1 MAESNP
7 FKAPMLCPYIYYADG
22 NAAMEFLTNAFGF
35 KERSRHVD
43 QDGTL
48 RHGEV
53 QQGNVVVMLGSPP
66 DYKNPKQLGAVTV
79 GMYMYVDD
87 VDAHYAKAKAAGADI
102 QSEPTT
108 QDYGDRNYG
117 VLDPEGHQWWFAQ
130 MLG

>member
-7 FKAPMLCPYIYYADG
+7 FTPPMLCPYLYYNDG
-22 NAAMEFLTNAFGF
+22 NAAIEFLTNAFGF

-53 QQGNVVVMLGSPP
+53 QLGNVIVMLGSPP

-87 VDAHYAKAKAAGADI
+87 VDAHYEKAKAAGADI
-102 QSEPTT
+102 QNPPTDQT
-108 QDYGDRNYG
+108 YGDRSYG

-130 MLG
+130 FIG